1 MNTIMIV
8 EDDIKIAELLGTHI
22 KKYGY
27 QSVIIKDFEN
37 ILDTFQTIKPD
48 VVLLDVNLPNFDGY
62 YWCRQIRAI
71 STCPII
77 FLSARSGEMDQVMAL
92 ENGGDD
98 YITKP
103 FYYEVVMSKI
113 RSQLRRAYGEYAPKV
128 KERIVEQYGLYL
140 FPERMELQLKDKTVL
155 LTKKETVLLEMLLTK
170 SPLLVKREVILEQ
183 LWDNYASVDDNT
195 LSVNIGRVRKKLQDL
210 GIENALETV
219 RGAGYRLHA
228 TWKKGGSK

>member
-8 EDDIKIAELLGTHI
+8 EDDMKIAELLGTHI

-27 QSVIIKDFEN
+27 QSVIIEDFEN
-37 ILDTFQTIKPD
+37 ILEIFQEIKPNL
-48 VVLLDVNLPNFDGY
+48 VLLDVNLPNFDGY

-128 KERIVEQYGLYL
+128 KERIVKHSGLFL
-140 FPERMELQLKDKTVL
+140 FPERMELQLNDKTIL
-155 LTKKETVLLEMLLTK
+155 LTRKETTLLEILITK

-183 LWDNYASVDDNT
+183 LWDSSYIDENT
-195 LSVNIGRVRKKLQDL
+195 LSVNIGRIRRKLQDL

-228 TWKKGGSK
+228 TWEKEGKE